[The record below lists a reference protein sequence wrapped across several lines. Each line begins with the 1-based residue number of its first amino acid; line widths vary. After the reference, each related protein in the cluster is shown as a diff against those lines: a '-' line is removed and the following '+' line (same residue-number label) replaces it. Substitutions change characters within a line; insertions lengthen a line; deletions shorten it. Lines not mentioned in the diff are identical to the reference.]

1 MTIPGIC
8 RQVLVLAL
16 ATLITATTGVGGIL
30 IMDTDM
36 VIPITDM
43 ATVMDGDIRI
53 MEMVGVILIMETIG
67 IIHHTDTDIITIIPT
82 TLAEE
87 DHPIQ
92 SMTDIAIAILAPTL
106 EEVLLAKL
114 AIVVRPLSIEIIRH
128 LLPILEQEIA
138 VTLIVEAPIVQE
150 AKITLQVLPELIAT
164 RAPIVLATTAAEALD
179 IPEEVAQEE
188 VRMAAVAE
196 AEDLLVEV
204 EGDKYFFFQIKQKN
218 NILN

>member
-8 RQVLVLAL
+8 RQVLALAL